1 MEECSA
7 HKKFEKNRG
16 ILLYRELTGK
26 ENNQIQLYESISSL
40 HTTVLNSIYFIFD
53 RSNKYIFNLEF
64 IQN

>member
-7 HKKFEKNRG
+7 HKKFEKDRG
-16 ILLYRELTGK
+16 ILLHRELAGK

-40 HTTVLNSIYFIFD
+40 HITVLNSIYFIFD

>member
-16 ILLYRELTGK
+16 ILLHRELAGK
-26 ENNQIQLYESISSL
+26 ENKLYESISYSY
-40 HTTVLNSIYFIFD
+40 TTVLNSIYFIFD